1 MGLFS
6 GIASCFDSLFSSSSV
21 AVTATSSLAGNEGFG
36 SADSQPMVSEPSRDG
51 SSSSSN
57 DTADIFSA
65 WGTATSN
72 QVASEICSLV
82 HASSF
87 TDVSYGLIDSGSS
100 GASSF
105 DSSSSFSSSFDS

>member
-21 AVTATSSLAGNEGFG
+21 ADTATSSLAGNAGFG
-36 SADSQPMVSEPSRDG
+36 SADSLPMVSEPSG
-51 SSSSSN
+51 GGSSSSN

-72 QVASEICSLV
+72 QVASESCSLV

-87 TDVSYGLIDSGSS
+87 TDVSYGSIDSGSS